1 MKIAVILLS
10 LCLLTGCYDN
20 KETDTLATVMAVGV
34 DEAENEKEYTFAV
47 ADSGAYSGDAK
58 GDSTSLICFT
68 EKGKD
73 IDSAL
78 DSLDRRLSKKLSFSH
93 LSAVV
98 FSKKSAKKDMY
109 SDISYLEK
117 KASVRPQAM
126 IAITDLSAKKYLKG
140 LRPSLE
146 VNPERYFQYIMDKNE
161 FYVSEL
167 SLSDFT
173 NAYHTGET
181 ASAPVIK
188 SKKNDDKLSEED
200 TYISST
206 ALIKSGKLKDIVKD
220 NWLIGLVH
228 SQKKVTRNG
237 HEIRSIQKPKVD
249 IDTSSENPIVS
260 ITFHTK
266 SDNGLKKDKLKKE
279 TLDFLNNY
287 AQKGLDVMNA
297 KAHAKKEFRLQK
309 SYDKYNFDIKK
320 AKFEAVYK

>member
-1 MKIAVILLS
+1 MKIAVIILS
-10 LCLLTGCYDN
+10 LCILTGCYDN

-34 DEAENEKEYTFAV
+34 DEADEEKEYTFAV

-68 EKGKD
+68 QKGKNLEN
-73 IDSAL
+73 AA

-98 FSKKSAKKDMY
+98 FSAKSAKKDMY
-109 SDISYLEK
+109 ADINYLEK

-126 IAITDLSAKKYLKG
+126 IAIADTSAKEYLKD

-161 FYVSEL
+161 FYVSSL

-188 SKKNDDKLSEED
+188 SKKKDDNLTEED
-200 TYISST
+200 TYITST

-220 NWLIGLVH
+220 NWLMGLMH
-228 SQKKVTRNG
+228 SQKKVTYDG
-237 HEIRSIQKPKVD
+237 HEIRSIEKPKID
-249 IDTSSENPIVS
+249 IDTSTENPVVS
-260 ITFHTK
+260 ISFLTK
-266 SDNGLKKDKLKKE
+266 ADGGIKKDVLKKE
-279 TLDFLNNY
+279 TLDFLKLY

-320 AKFEAVYK
+320 AKFKAVYK